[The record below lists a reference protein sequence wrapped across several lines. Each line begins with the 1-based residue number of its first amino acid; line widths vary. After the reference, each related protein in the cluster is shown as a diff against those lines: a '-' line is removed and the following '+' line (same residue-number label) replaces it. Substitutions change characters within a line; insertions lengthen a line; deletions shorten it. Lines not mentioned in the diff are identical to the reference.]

1 MISAGDAEGVE
12 REAMAQRSKRRQ
24 PRRTRVTATFEFTQS
39 QHHRVI
45 HVDGA
50 WGAITN
56 QGLIAM
62 DFFSEYKSPPD
73 SIEFELEVGKLPT
86 ELTREGGDTIT
97 REREV
102 TALLN
107 LQTATAIRDWLNQKI
122 GELDALN
129 KEVASRLETEA
140 THGNASD

>member
-1 MISAGDAEGVE
+1 MPSQVSKGDTV
-12 REAMAQRSKRRQ
+12 AQRSRRRQ
-24 PRRTRVTATFEFTQS
+24 PREERATVTFEFTQS

-50 WGAITN
+50 WGGITA

-73 SIEFELEVGKLPT
+73 SIRFQFEVGKPAT
-86 ELTREGGDTIT
+86 ELARVGGDAFI

-102 TALLN
+102 TAILN

-129 KEVASRLETEA
+129 KELASRLETEA